1 MALKILSASD
11 PLPVEQLVVAI
22 YGQPGI
28 GKTTLAFTAE
38 APLLLDFDKGAY
50 RAVGRKDTVQIE
62 SWSDVTSITEADLA
76 PYKTVIVDTAGR
88 ALDVLT
94 QDIIKR
100 DVKMAKGGALTLQ
113 GYGRLKVEFSAWL
126 KSLRSFGKDVILIA
140 HATEQKNGDETVMRL
155 DVQGGSK
162 DEIYKSADVMG
173 WLHVYA
179 NQRNLNMN
187 PADTAYGKNPGGLP
201 AFTVTPADTELMARI
216 IGDTKAAINAKSE
229 AVQAEF
235 DRLEALREELAA
247 LNSVDDFQQMAD
259 TMREQNAPA
268 KDKQMLA
275 EAVKKKGFSI
285 NKAGKV
291 LVPGGAAA

>member
-1 MALKILSASD
+1 MLKILSASE

-62 SWSDVTSITEADLA
+62 AWPDVTNITEADLA

-100 DVKMAKGGALTLQ
+100 DVKMGRGGTLTLQ
-113 GYGRLKVEFSAWL
+113 GYGRLKAEFSAWL
-126 KSLRSFGKDVILIA
+126 RLLRSFGKDVLLIA
-140 HATEQKNGDETVMRL
+140 HATEQKNGDDTVMRL

-179 NQRNLNMN
+179 SQRNLNFN
-187 PADTAYGKNPGGLP
+187 PADTAYGKNPGNLP
-201 AFTVTPADTELMARI
+201 PFIVQSGDKDLMARI
-216 IGDTKAAINAKSE
+216 IHDTKQAINAKSE
-229 AVQAEF
+229 SMQAEY
-235 DRLEALREELAA
+235 DRLEALREELASMDSLEA
-247 LNSVDDFQQMAD
+247 FQEMAD
-259 TMREQNAPA
+259 TMREQKAPA
-268 KDKQMLA
+268 RDKQMLA
-275 EAVKKKGFSI
+275 EAVKKNGFSI

-291 LVPGGAAA
+291 LVLGGTAA

>member
-1 MALKILSASD
+1 M
-11 PLPVEQLVVAI
+11 
-22 YGQPGI
+22 
-28 GKTTLAFTAE
+28 
-38 APLLLDFDKGAY
+38 
-50 RAVGRKDTVQIE
+50 
-62 SWSDVTSITEADLA
+62 
-76 PYKTVIVDTAGR
+76 
-88 ALDVLT
+88 
-94 QDIIKR
+94 
-100 DVKMAKGGALTLQ
+100 
-113 GYGRLKVEFSAWL
+113 
-126 KSLRSFGKDVILIA
+126 ILIA

-162 DEIYKSADVMG
+162 DEIYKSADVMA

-201 AFTVTPADTELMARI
+201 AFTVTPADTDLMARI
-216 IGDTKAAINAKSE
+216 IGDTKTAINAKSE
-229 AVQAEF
+229 AMQAEF

-247 LNSVDDFQQMAD
+247 LDTVEAFQQMAD

-275 EAVKKKGFSI
+275 EEAKKKGFSI
-285 NKAGKV
+285 NKSGKV